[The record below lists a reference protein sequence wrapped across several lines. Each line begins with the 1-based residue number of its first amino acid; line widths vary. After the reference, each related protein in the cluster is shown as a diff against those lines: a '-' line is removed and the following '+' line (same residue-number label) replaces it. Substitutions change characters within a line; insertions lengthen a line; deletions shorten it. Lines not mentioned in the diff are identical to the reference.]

1 MEKVLELAEKL
12 GREIRR
18 HERYRLLREAEN
30 KVLANPEA
38 KQIQDDLEKQLQK
51 IRGLEQEMKP
61 IEVLDKRELSR
72 LQELAARN
80 PGLKDLLRAQ
90 ADYFEMLNQVN
101 NTILM
106 ALAPSDEE
114 KGDDQSAGVSSS

>member
-1 MEKVLELAEKL
+1 MEKVLKLAEKL
-12 GREIRR
+12 GQEIRR
-18 HERYRLLREAEN
+18 HERYRLLREAED
-30 KVLANPEA
+30 KVLADPEA
-38 KQIQDDLEKQLQK
+38 KQIQDDLEKQLQR
-51 IRGLEQEMKP
+51 IRKLEQEMKP
-61 IEVLDKRELSR
+61 IEVADKRELSR

-90 ADYFEMLNQVN
+90 ADYFEMMNKVN

>member
-1 MEKVLELAEKL
+1 MVELERFIRDVPDFPKKGIIFKDITPLLAD
-12 GREIRR
+12 
-18 HERYRLLREAEN
+18 
-30 KVLANPEA
+30 PEA
-38 KQIQDDLEKQLQK
+38 KQIQDDLEKQLQR
-51 IRGLEQEMKP
+51 IRKLEQEMKP
-61 IEVLDKRELSR
+61 IEVADKRELSR

-90 ADYFEMLNQVN
+90 ADYFEMMNKVN